1 MTVAEAI
8 PEAVRILTEAEID
21 TPRLDAQLL
30 LAWVLKVR
38 REDLAREPERMM
50 TEREQIIF
58 AKSVSLRAQRRPLPY
73 ITGEQFFYGRPFKI
87 NRAVL
92 IPRPETELLVEAAL
106 GVVNLSSANTIADIG
121 TGSGCLAVTLAL
133 EVPQACVWATD
144 ISSEALTLARKNVV
158 RYQIS
163 DRVNSVQGDLL
174 SPLPPDV
181 KFDLIV
187 SNPPYITEAEYPE
200 LQPEVRDYEP
210 PLALT
215 GLPGASGTDGT
226 LLHRRLL
233 DEAPRFLNPGG
244 GWVLLEVGQGQGQ
257 IVADY
262 ASARGYR
269 DVSIRNDFANIPRIV
284 LAHWV

>member
-8 PEAVRILTEAEID
+8 SDAMRILTEADID

-30 LAWVLKVR
+30 LVWVLKAR
-38 REDLAREPERMM
+38 REDLVREPERIL

-58 AKSVSLRAQRRPLPY
+58 AKSVDLRAQRRPLPY
-73 ITGEQFFYGRPFKI
+73 ITGEQFFYGRSFKI

-106 GVVNLSSANTIADIG
+106 EIANLSESSVIADIG

-133 EVPQACVWATD
+133 EIPDAHVWATD
-144 ISSEALTLARKNVV
+144 LSPDALTLARKNLM
-158 RYQIS
+158 RYQLA
-163 DRVNSVQGDLL
+163 DRLTLVQGDLL
-174 SPLPPDV
+174 APLPPNTR
-181 KFDLIV
+181 FDLIV

-215 GLPGASGTDGT
+215 GLPGASGADGT
-226 LLHRRLL
+226 RLHRRLL
-233 DEAPRFLNPGG
+233 DEAPQVLKAS
-244 GWVLLEVGQGQGQ
+244 GWVLLEVGQGQGTV
-257 IVADY
+257 VADY
-262 ASARGYR
+262 ARVRGYSE
-269 DVSIRNDFANIPRIV
+269 VSIRNDFANIPRIV
-284 LAHWV
+284 LAHWVR